1 MAEMTKDAYSE
12 ADNLDAELAEVLL
25 VISLISKQL
34 AEKIT
39 AKRLSKEAKNGKKLR
54 TDRRDDQSTV

>member
-39 AKRLSKEAKNGKKLR
+39 AKRLSKETSYEK
-54 TDRRDDQSTV
+54 STIN